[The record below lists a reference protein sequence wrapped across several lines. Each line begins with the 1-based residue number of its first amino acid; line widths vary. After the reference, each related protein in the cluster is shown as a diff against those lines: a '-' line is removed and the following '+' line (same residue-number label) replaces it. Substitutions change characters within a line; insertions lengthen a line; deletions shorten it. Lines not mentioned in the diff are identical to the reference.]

1 MKQATIALT
10 VMISLYLV
18 FVAPLMA
25 AAQAQEG
32 TQEETPAAGDDPGT
46 SVAIGKVVVNVVEW
60 RPDLAGVGAGLFTE
74 SGFGLPAFFSEL
86 FESLASL
93 FGS

>member
-1 MKQATIALT
+1 MKQASIAIT
-10 VMISLYLV
+10 AMISLYLV

-25 AAQAQEG
+25 AAYEG
-32 TQEETPAAGDDPGT
+32 PPDETPAAGDDPGT

-60 RPDLAGVGAGLFTE
+60 SPDLEGVGAGLFTE
-74 SGFGLPAFFSEL
+74 SEFDLPAFFSEL
-86 FESLASL
+86 FDSLASL